1 MKEGIRNMMK
11 DLVLQASLL
20 ISALFVIGQFVRFL
34 LSKNSSINFKNS
46 RIQVM
51 AGLSLGTL
59 GTILMYLGITIH
71 GYVIVDLR
79 HIPIIIAATFFGLPS
94 VLIASLF
101 IAFMRIIIGGL
112 NEFTFVSALCILLIG
127 ISIAFASKLSIR
139 KELKVGLYTIIG
151 TLLLYINYY
160 VNLTILSDNPNEFGD
175 ISLLY
180 WAFSLVGS
188 AFAYFAAT
196 YMFSS
201 IELLVELDKTK
212 LKLSTLISNL
222 NSGVVVESPDR
233 RIELANDNFYKLF
246 RIPKKANLNGLSA
259 ETLLLEK
266 SIQDF
271 DEPEQFLA
279 RIDELVKA
287 KDTVLN
293 EEVYLLDGRIIER
306 DFIPIVSA
314 EEEYLGQMWNFREI
328 TQRKESEKRIL
339 DSKENYKQ
347 LLGQYQSVIENVKEV
362 IFQTDTDGN
371 WTFLNKSWTEITG
384 YRLDESIGQPFLRYV
399 HEEERQHLKELFD
412 TLIREQKDSFKYEL
426 RYITKDGVTKWIE
439 MFARLTL
446 DEKGE
451 IIGTSGSLFDIT
463 QRKLLKIKIIENE
476 QLYKSLFEY
485 NQSPSYLMDR
495 NGVFTQVNDATF
507 LLTGYTREELVGTS
521 FVPLLTEEFVQDTI
535 RQFERTVGG
544 ESLTF
549 ETAITQKN
557 GTIVCL
563 NINITPIIIDEKITG
578 VIGMAFDITKEKV
591 AERKLIESENRYR
604 SLIDLSPE
612 VIFVHS
618 RDQIEFINQQVVEFI
633 GAKKLEDLLGKTV
646 FEFLHPDDR
655 RTAILN
661 MAKGFTNKSLLNQN
675 SELRFI
681 RFDGKVVTANVGA
694 TLIEYNGKPAIM
706 GVIHDITEK
715 KETERKLLEANE
727 LLQKI
732 SSLDGLTGIPNR
744 RFYDEMLK
752 DDWENAIENNQ
763 TLSLL
768 MIDIDYF
775 KLYNDTYGHQQ
786 GDYCLQE
793 VAKALQACVEQSGDF
808 IARYGGEEF
817 SAILRETSNEHTLQ
831 MAEKLRSTIEELKI
845 PHLHSTIGPYVTISV
860 GVATFHPNSDMS
872 VHDLIQHADRAL
884 YETKRN
890 GRNSVHT
897 N

>member
-1 MKEGIRNMMK
+1 MIK
-11 DLVLQASLL
+11 DLILHVSLL
-20 ISALFVIGQFVRFL
+20 ISTLFVIGQFASFL
-34 LSKNSSINFKNS
+34 LRKNSSIHFKNS
-46 RIQVM
+46 RIQAM
-51 AGLSLGTL
+51 AGFSLGSL
-59 GTILMYLGITIH
+59 GTILMVLGIQINNH
-71 GYVIVDLR
+71 AIVDFR
-79 HIPIIIAATFFGLPS
+79 HIPIIIAATFFGLRS
-94 VLIASLF
+94 ALLASLV
-101 IAFMRIIIGGL
+101 IATMRMMIGGF
-112 NEFTFVSALCILLIG
+112 NEFSVVSAMFVLFIG
-127 ISIAFASKLSIR
+127 MAIGLASKISTR
-139 KELKVGLYTIIG
+139 KELNVVIYTVIG
-151 TLLLYINYY
+151 TLFIYINYY
-160 VNLTILSDNPNEFGD
+160 VNLTILSNYPEEFSE

-180 WAFSLVGS
+180 WAFSMVGS
-188 AFAYFAAT
+188 AVAYLAAN
-196 YMFSS
+196 YMFSRM
-201 IELLVELDKTK
+201 ELLVELDKTK

-222 NSGVVVESPDR
+222 NSGVIVESPER
-233 RIELANDNFYKLF
+233 RIELANESFYQLF
-246 RIPKKANLNGLSA
+246 KIPKTNHLHGQVAD
-259 ETLLLEK
+259 TLLSQK
-266 SIQDF
+266 STEDF
-271 DEPEQFLA
+271 DEPEKFLA
-279 RIDELVKA
+279 RTNELVNA
-287 KDTVLN
+287 KKTVLN
-293 EEVYLLDGRIIER
+293 EEVYLKDGRVIER
-306 DFIPIVSA
+306 DFIPILSA
-314 EEEYLGQMWNFREI
+314 EQQYLGQMWNFRDI

-339 DSKENYKQ
+339 DSKENYKR

-362 IFQTDTDGN
+362 IFQTDCAGK
-371 WTFLNKSWTEITG
+371 WTLLNKSWTEITG
-384 YRLDESIGQPFLRYV
+384 YRVDESLGQSFLQYV
-399 HEEERQHLKELFD
+399 NKDERQHLKELFD
-412 TLIREQKDSFKYEL
+412 TLSCEQKDSFKLEV
-426 RYITKDGVTKWIE
+426 RYVTKDGATKWIE

-446 DEKGE
+446 DDQGE

-463 QRKLLKIKIIENE
+463 QRKLLKLKIIENE

-495 NGVFTQVNDATF
+495 NGIFTQVNDAT
-507 LLTGYTREELVGTS
+507 LLITGYTREELVGAS
-521 FVPLLTEEFVQDTI
+521 FVPLITQEFVQDTI

-549 ETAITQKN
+549 ETAISQKN

-563 NINITPIIIDEKITG
+563 NVNITPIIIDEKITG

-618 RDQIEFINQQVVEFI
+618 RHQIEFINHKVVEFI
-633 GAKKLEDLLGKTV
+633 GAKKLDDLLGKTV
-646 FEFLHPDDR
+646 FDFLHPDDR
-655 RTAILN
+655 RAAVIN
-661 MAKGFTNKSLLNQN
+661 MAKGFTNKSVLNQN

-752 DDWENAIENNQ
+752 NDWEHAIEQNQ

-817 SAILRETSNEHTLQ
+817 SAILRETSYDRTLQ

-845 PHLHSTIGPYVTISV
+845 PHAHSTIGPYVTISV
-860 GVATFHPNSDMS
+860 GVATFHPRSDMS